1 MGLAM
6 KLREIQ
12 PKAGKSK
19 LQKADKYTTK
29 EPNTKNTAINE
40 TNKEAFDAHDKRT
53 INFTTIHS

>member
-29 EPNTKNTAINE
+29 EPNTKNTAIKR
-40 TNKEAFDAHDKRT
+40 NKQRS
-53 INFTTIHS
+53 I